1 MTSHSLRAYVLFGG
15 ILFGLFGLET
25 KGHAQYYI
33 DVWGDCDIWDSGD
46 SIVGGCE
53 GYDNSW
59 GCTHWDY
66 LNAGTLWS
74 PSRNTSFD
82 GGGWS
87 GGSSLVLDSEFGN
100 WGLDVEFDVRC
111 SCINDQFF
119 GFPVNFV
126 QNVQPWPIPTG
137 EFTDPCGDTW
147 VDAGGAAWC
156 MALTGGDFDGRKV
169 QEFPSGSGQDT
180 CNERVPNSIFP
191 PFVTITGGPPGG
203 WDVGGAA
210 NGWAPDVVGW
220 ASGPIYYYRSY
231 GVTPCGFVFNQSMR
245 INQRG
250 GGWVEYVVNTLAGT
264 MGPST
269 VASWRAG
276 EHVERAWPN

>member
-1 MTSHSLRAYVLFGG
+1 MSSRTLRAYVLFGG

-25 KGHAQYYI
+25 KSHAQYYI
-33 DVWGDCDIWDSGD
+33 DVWGYCDIWDSGD

-100 WGLDVEFDVRC
+100 WSVDVEFDVRC

-126 QNVQPWPIPTG
+126 ENVQPWPIPSG
-137 EFTDPCGDTW
+137 ELTDSCGTW
-147 VDAGGAAWC
+147 AEPGIHDWC
-156 MALTGGDFDGRKV
+156 MTLTGGDFYGRKV
-169 QEFPSGSGQDT
+169 QEFASGTGVDT
-180 CNERVPNSIFP
+180 CYNAVPNSIIP
-191 PFVTITGGPPGG
+191 PFVQPTGGPPGG
-203 WDVGGAA
+203 WDVSQSNFWGR
-210 NGWAPDVVGW
+210 DSVGMGYF
-220 ASGPIYYYRSY
+220 SINYYRSY
-231 GVTPCGFVFNQSMR
+231 GVVPCGGVFNQSMR

-250 GGWVEYVVNTLAGT
+250 GGWVEYVVNTLSGT
-264 MGPST
+264 IGTTT

-276 EHVERAWPN
+276 QTRSLVWP